1 MEIETPD
8 VAKTSTDNY
17 CRSVSIVMDIANEN
31 YSHFERQK
39 AFESEIPAC
48 LPERALRFID
58 RVEISQHTL
67 FEMAFEPCNL
77 ALCYSKFRSVPGAIR
92 DSVGRHLLARQF
104 GSDLSIAL
112 ASCSFAGQK
121 CTNEHFVNFEHP
133 QLGMCHQFLKKKFTA
148 NMTSTQL
155 ANSELSIMYFT
166 DSTDSKGRLPF
177 GMEKLNQVVHDSVMS
192 SSDDSNTA
200 LNAIIVPEKKFPW
213 ASRSIAIAAA
223 QRMDVQLRF
232 EKYSRLSTKS
242 SPCQKIEKLD
252 SYRLPSWD
260 VASSNSG
267 GNDLKGSERQFVSD
281 REDCINTYIVEK
293 FIDYCKCLPSFQP
306 IPVALVTKYKNCFD
320 IKDISNFSRVVET
333 CYNEQVSQIQRYQFE
348 GSQLCQPPCR
358 TDDYST
364 RFVTYSWPNLKNAQ
378 SVKLI
383 KQLASNFGY
392 RTSISG
398 MRGLANIYQV
408 LLKVQSYS
416 ESSSDNKTASDRLNF
431 DIELEALQNRL
442 AWLTVKAWSAKIQE
456 ISEEEAYPT
465 KNLVADFGGILGLWC
480 GVSILTLCELL
491 ELLLYIFR
499 ALFALKS
506 DGTVQSEMNSYVG
519 STETTAVEKVDEL

>member
-1 MEIETPD
+1 MQIETPD
-8 VAKTSTDNY
+8 VAKTNTDNY

-39 AFESEIPAC
+39 AFESEVPAC

-133 QLGMCHQFLKKKFTA
+133 QLGMCHQFLKQKFTA

-213 ASRSIAIAAA
+213 ASRSIAIVAA
-223 QRMDVQLRF
+223 QRMDVQLRI
-232 EKYSRLSTKS
+232 ERAAKAVIAS
-242 SPCQKIEKLD
+242 SDWAEKLTKL
-252 SYRLPSWD
+252 R
-260 VASSNSG
+260 
-267 GNDLKGSERQFVSD
+267 SERQFVSE
-281 REDCINTYIVEK
+281 REDCINTYIVQK

-348 GSQLCQPPCR
+348 GSQMCQPPCR

-378 SVKLI
+378 SIELI

-416 ESSSDNKTASDRLNF
+416 ESSSENKTASDRLNF
-431 DIELEALQNRL
+431 DAELEALQNRL
-442 AWLTVKAWSAKIQE
+442 AWLTVKAWSATIQE

-491 ELLLYIFR
+491 ELLFYIFR
-499 ALFALKS
+499 ALFAGKFV
-506 DGTVQSEMNSYVG
+506 GTTVNTEMNSYIG
-519 STETTAVEKVDEL
+519 STETTAVEKVEEL

>member
-1 MEIETPD
+1 MQIETPD
-8 VAKTSTDNY
+8 VAKTNTDNY
-17 CRSVSIVMDIANEN
+17 CRSVSVVMDIANEN

-39 AFESEIPAC
+39 AFESEVPAC

-133 QLGMCHQFLKKKFTA
+133 QLGMCHQFLKRKFTA

-192 SSDDSNTA
+192 SSDDSNMA

-223 QRMDVQLRF
+223 QRMDVQL
-232 EKYSRLSTKS
+232 S
-242 SPCQKIEKLD
+242 
-252 SYRLPSWD
+252 
-260 VASSNSG
+260 
-267 GNDLKGSERQFVSD
+267 DLKDSERQFVSD
-281 REDCINTYIVEK
+281 REDCINTYIVQK

-333 CYNEQVSQIQRYQFE
+333 CYNEQVSEIQRYQFE
-348 GSQLCQPPCR
+348 GSQICQPPCR

-364 RFVTYSWPNLKNAQ
+364 RFVTYSWPNLKNTQ
-378 SVKLI
+378 SIELI

-431 DIELEALQNRL
+431 DAELEALQNRL

-491 ELLLYIFR
+491 ELLFYIFR

-506 DGTVQSEMNSYVG
+506 DGTVQSVMNSYIG
-519 STETTAVEKVDEL
+519 STETTAVEKVEEL